1 MPSYSSTVP
10 CVRVSQG
17 FPTEEKGKKVGAPVR
32 CLPRRPDCFGLV
44 PFSAEYMLACKNST
58 ETKCVPRLW
67 RVGYEAFFWRSLLQ
81 GYSRRKKKSS
91 LWHMKIFAS
100 RAWFPHSLVFWQW
113 GWTRQSC
120 WSSLPVQPVL
130 HKRAKVTMEG
140 WAGTLWLM
148 Q

>member
-1 MPSYSSTVP
+1 MPSYSSTICAMCA
-10 CVRVSQG
+10 CVMRFADRG
-17 FPTEEKGKKVGAPVR
+17 EGKKVGAPVR
-32 CLPRRPDCFGLV
+32 CLPRRPGCFGLV
-44 PFSAEYMLACKNST
+44 PFSAEYILACKNST
-58 ETKCVPRLW
+58 ETKCVPPLW
-67 RVGYEAFFWRSLLQ
+67 RVGYEEGA
-81 GYSRRKKKSS
+81 YYTAIVEEKKKSA

-148 Q
+148 E